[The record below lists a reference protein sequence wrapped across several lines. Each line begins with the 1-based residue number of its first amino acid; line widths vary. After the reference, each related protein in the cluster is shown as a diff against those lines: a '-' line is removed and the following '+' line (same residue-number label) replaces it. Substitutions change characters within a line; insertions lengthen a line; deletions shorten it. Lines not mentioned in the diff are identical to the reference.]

1 MVRFWRWGRA
11 SNERAVGNARAAA
24 TELGRRRI
32 ERDDVALFLA
42 ELEERRTP
50 GARTA

>member
-24 TELGRRRI
+24 TELSRRRI
-32 ERDDVALFLA
+32 ERDDVAIFLA
-42 ELEERRTP
+42 GLEERRTADP
-50 GARTA
+50 RTA